1 MITHKITKQTKTD
14 VTLLISVDAQFID
27 PYQKSV
33 LKRLKKDLK
42 VDGFRPGNVPD
53 KIAERELGAERV
65 QAEVLEEVVMHAYT
79 RAARELKLD
88 TIASPNISLKK
99 FVPYTEL
106 EFEAEVAIMPEV
118 KIDLTKLSVKKSK
131 VKVDPKEITE
141 TLENLR
147 KQSATKIASKSAIKN
162 GDEVKFDFDGTR
174 AGKPVDGASAKGHVL
189 TIGEGSFIPGF
200 EENMI
205 GLKNGATKTFT
216 VTFPKDYH
224 AKDLA
229 AADVEFTVTIHEINT
244 SELQKLNDSW
254 AKTVGPVQ
262 DLKALKVEIAKSLEH
277 NKQAEIDKQFENQ
290 VLEAALKL
298 AKFDAPSSLVE
309 EQIARLRSETEENLR
324 NSGLDIEKY
333 LQLQGQKPE
342 EFEATLK
349 TEAEKRVK
357 IGLLLRQIIESEK
370 VTVSDAEVE
379 TELAQMKANYTD
391 PKMQEELTHGHFKDD
406 LRNHLLTTKAVA
418 ILSVAATK

>member
-1 MITHKITKQTKTD
+1 MITHKITKQTNTD
-14 VTLLISVDAQFID
+14 ATLLIVVDKEFIE
-27 PYQKSV
+27 PYRKSV
-33 LKRLKKDLK
+33 LKKLKKDLK

-65 QAEVLEEVVMHAYT
+65 QSEVLEETIMHAYT

-99 FVPYTEL
+99 FVPFTDL
-106 EFEAEVAIMPEV
+106 EFEAEVAIMPEI
-118 KIDLTKLSVKKSK
+118 KIDLAKLSVKKPA
-131 VKVDPKEITE
+131 VKVDTKEITE

-147 KQSATKIASKSAIKN
+147 KQSATKATSKFGIAKGN
-162 GDEVKFDFDGTR
+162 EVKFDFDGTR
-174 AGKPVDGASAKGHVL
+174 SGKSVEGASAKNHVL

-205 GLKNGATKTFT
+205 GLKSGESKTFT
-216 VTFPKDYH
+216 VKFPKDYH

-229 AADVEFTVTIHEINT
+229 NADVEFTVAIHEIT
-244 SELQKLNDSW
+244 ISELPKLNDSW
-254 AKTVGPVQ
+254 AKTVGPVK
-262 DLKALKVEIAKSLEH
+262 DLKSLKEEIKKSLEL
-277 NKQAEIDKQFENQ
+277 NKQAEANKQFENL

-298 AKFDAPSSLVE
+298 AKFDAPSSLIA
-309 EQIARLRSETEENLR
+309 EQVTRLRAETEENLR

-349 TEAEKRVK
+349 QEAEKRVK
-357 IGLLLRQIIESEK
+357 LGLLLRQIIESEK
-370 VTVSDAEVE
+370 VSVSDDEIE
-379 TELAQMKANYTD
+379 KELAQMKANYTD
-391 PKMQEELTHGHFKDD
+391 PKMQEELTHSHFIDD

-418 ILSVAATK
+418 ILTVAAS